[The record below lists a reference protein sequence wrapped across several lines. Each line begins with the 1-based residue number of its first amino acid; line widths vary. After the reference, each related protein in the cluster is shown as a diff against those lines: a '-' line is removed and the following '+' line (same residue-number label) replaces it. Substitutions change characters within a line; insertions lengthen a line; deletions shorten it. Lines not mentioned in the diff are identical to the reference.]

1 MNGGSGAAQPV
12 GSLDVALA
20 HALDLLEQHP
30 SLALEQATEILK
42 SVPEHP
48 IATLVVGMARRR
60 LRDIPAALAILEPL
74 SREQPHAG
82 AVHYEY
88 GLALGDA
95 GQGEAAVSSLRRAV
109 ELSPA
114 LPGAWRTLA
123 DHLTAMGDTAGADA
137 AYARHIKA
145 ATRDPGLLRSAA
157 ALCDNDIPLAETLL
171 RAHLREHPT
180 DVAAIRMLAEVA
192 ARLGRYAD
200 AEGLLARCL
209 ELAPGFVEARAHYA
223 TVLNRQNRPTE
234 ALAHVN
240 QLLAAEPRNP
250 NHRNLKATVLV
261 NIGEYRQAIDL
272 YTGLLAEYPHQAMVW
287 LSFGHVLKTA
297 GRQDE
302 SIRAYRRSLELVPNL
317 AVAWWSLANLKT
329 FRFSAADVETMRSQL
344 ARTEGSIDDR
354 LHLEFALGKACED
367 AAQFAAS
374 FRHYDEANRLRRSQ
388 IHYSAAET
396 TSLVERS
403 RALYTREFFHA
414 RAGAGCPARDP
425 VFIVGMP
432 RAGSTLVEQIL
443 SSHSLVEGTME
454 LYDMISLARSLDVR
468 GPREQPVQYPD
479 TLAAL
484 TPAQLKALGE
494 RYLERTRVQ
503 RKSSAPYFID
513 KMPNNFLHT
522 GLILLALPNARVIDV
537 RRHPLG
543 CCFSVFKQHF
553 ARGQSFSYSL
563 QDVGRYYRDYV
574 ELMAHFDRVLP
585 GRVHRVD
592 YESLVEDSEAEVRAL
607 LEYCGLPFEEQCLRF
622 YENER
627 AVRTASSEQVRQPIF
642 RDGLEQWRHY
652 EPWLEPLKTA
662 LGPVLDA
669 YPGAPET
676 QDAQPN
682 R

>member
-20 HALDLLEQHP
+20 RALDLLEQHP
-30 SLALEQATEILK
+30 PLALEQATEILNT
-42 SVPEHP
+42 VPNHP
-48 IATLVVGMARRR
+48 IATLIMGMAQRR
-60 LRDIPAALAILEPL
+60 LGDIPAALATLEPL
-74 SREQPHAG
+74 TRSQPHAG
-82 AVHYEY
+82 AVHYEH

-114 LPGAWRTLA
+114 LPGAWRVLA

-145 ATRDPGLLRSAA
+145 ATRDPDLLRPAA

-192 ARLGRYAD
+192 ARLGRYTD

-223 TVLNRQNRPTE
+223 TVLNRQNRPIE

-240 QLLAAEPRNP
+240 QLLAAEPDNP

-261 NIGEYRQAIDL
+261 NIGEYREAIDL
-272 YTGLLAEYPHQAMVW
+272 YARLLAEYPRQAMVW

-302 SIRAYRRSLELVPNL
+302 SIRAYRKSLELNPDL
-317 AVAWWSLANLKT
+317 GIAWWSLANLKT
-329 FRFSAADVETMRSQL
+329 FRFSAADVEAMRSQL
-344 ARTEGSIDDR
+344 ARAEATVDDR
-354 LHLEFALGKACED
+354 LHLEFALGKASED

-403 RALYTREFFHA
+403 RALYTREFFDA

-454 LYDMISLARSLDVR
+454 LYDMITLARSLDVR
-468 GPREQPVQYPD
+468 GPRERPVQYPD

-484 TPAQLKALGE
+484 TPAQLQALGE
-494 RYLERTRVQ
+494 RYLQSTRVQ

-522 GLILLALPNARVIDV
+522 GLILVALPNARVIDV

-585 GRVHRVD
+585 GRVHRVN
-592 YESLVEDSEAEVRAL
+592 YESLVQDNEAEVREL
-607 LEYCGLPFEEQCLRF
+607 LEYCGLSFEEQCLRF
-622 YENER
+622 YENDR

-652 EPWLEPLKTA
+652 EPWLEPLKAA

-669 YPGAPET
+669 YPGAPEP

>member
-74 SREQPHAG
+74 SRAQPHAG

-484 TPAQLKALGE
+484 TAAQLQALGE

-503 RKSSAPYFID
+503 RKSGAPYFID

-622 YENER
+622 YENDR

>member
-192 ARLGRYAD
+192 ARLGRYTD

>member
-1 MNGGSGAAQPV
+1 MKGGSGAAQPV

-20 HALDLLEQHP
+20 RALDLLEQHP
-30 SLALEQATEILK
+30 PLALEQATEVLNT
-42 SVPEHP
+42 VPNHP
-48 IATLVVGMARRR
+48 IATLIVGMAQRR
-60 LRDIPAALAILEPL
+60 LGDIPAALATLEPL
-74 SREQPHAG
+74 TRSQPHAG
-82 AVHYEY
+82 AVHYEH

-114 LPGAWRTLA
+114 LPGAWRVLA

-145 ATRDPGLLRSAA
+145 ATRDPGLLRPAA

-171 RAHLREHPT
+171 RGHLREHPT
-180 DVAAIRMLAEVA
+180 DVAAIRMFAEVA
-192 ARLGRYAD
+192 ARLGRYTD

-240 QLLAAEPRNP
+240 QLLAAEPDNP

-261 NIGEYRQAIDL
+261 NIGEYREAIDL
-272 YTGLLAEYPHQAMVW
+272 YARLLAEYPRQAMVW

-302 SIRAYRRSLELVPNL
+302 SIRAYRKSLELNPDL
-317 AVAWWSLANLKT
+317 GIAWWSLANLKT
-329 FRFSAADVETMRSQL
+329 FRFSAADVEAMRSQL
-344 ARTEGSIDDR
+344 ARAEATVDDR
-354 LHLEFALGKACED
+354 LHLEFALGKASED

-468 GPREQPVQYPD
+468 GPRERPVQYPD

-484 TPAQLKALGE
+484 TPAQLQALGE
-494 RYLERTRVQ
+494 RYLQSTRVQ

-522 GLILLALPNARVIDV
+522 GLILVALPNARVIDV

-585 GRVHRVD
+585 GRVHRVN
-592 YESLVEDSEAEVRAL
+592 YESLVEDSEAEVREL

-622 YENER
+622 YENDR

-652 EPWLEPLKTA
+652 EPWLEPLKAA

-669 YPGAPET
+669 YPGAPEP

>member
-1 MNGGSGAAQPV
+1 
-12 GSLDVALA
+12 
-20 HALDLLEQHP
+20 
-30 SLALEQATEILK
+30 
-42 SVPEHP
+42 
-48 IATLVVGMARRR
+48 
-60 LRDIPAALAILEPL
+60 
-74 SREQPHAG
+74 
-82 AVHYEY
+82 
-88 GLALGDA
+88 
-95 GQGEAAVSSLRRAV
+95 
-109 ELSPA
+109 
-114 LPGAWRTLA
+114 
-123 DHLTAMGDTAGADA
+123 
-137 AYARHIKA
+137 
-145 ATRDPGLLRSAA
+145 
-157 ALCDNDIPLAETLL
+157 
-171 RAHLREHPT
+171 
-180 DVAAIRMLAEVA
+180 MLAEVA

-234 ALAHVN
+234 ALAQVD
-240 QLLAAEPRNP
+240 QLLAVEPDNP

-261 NIGEYRQAIDL
+261 NVGEYAQAIDL
-272 YTGLLAEYPHQAMVW
+272 YAHLLAEYPRQAMVW

-302 SIRAYRRSLELVPNL
+302 SIRAYRRSLELVPTL

-329 FRFSAADVETMRSQL
+329 FRFSAADVEAMRSQL
-344 ARTEGSIDDR
+344 ARTDASTDDR
-354 LHLEFALGKACED
+354 VHLEFALGKARED
-367 AAQFAAS
+367 AEEFEAS
-374 FRHYDEANRLRRSQ
+374 FRHYDQANRLRRSQ

-403 RALYTREFFHA
+403 LALYTREFFDA

-425 VFIVGMP
+425 LFIVGMP

-468 GPREQPVQYPD
+468 GPREERLQYPD

-484 TPAQLKALGE
+484 TPAELQALGA
-494 RYLERTRVQ
+494 RYLDRTRVQ

-522 GLILLALPNARVIDV
+522 GLILLALPNARIIDV

-553 ARGQSFSYSL
+553 ARGQSFSYGL
-563 QDVGRYYRDYV
+563 EDVGRYYRDYV

-585 GRVHRVD
+585 GRVHRVH
-592 YESLVEDSEAEVRAL
+592 YESLVENTESEVRAL

-669 YPGAPET
+669 YPGAPEPQDT
-676 QDAQPN
+676 QPD